1 MKRTDLAESTQA
13 FVRHVLG
20 DTKGFLVTYTARQKR
35 LEVPEAPGGEL
46 VYPDQRSWQYPDRL
60 GDAVDYLRAGS
71 EKGRDAYF
79 AVVSYKEDGN
89 RRNTNAA
96 EVVSCLWLDYDGYK
110 GSRPE
115 GFPDPTAYVTSSPG
129 SYHMYFKLSRPM
141 PKQEAVGLNRR
152 LARWAG
158 MDRSLAAITT
168 VLRVPGTINYKRHP
182 DLHEVTGEITGVEP
196 YDPDEFEALLPPT
209 PSQPEPEYDGPANA
223 GFDLEDWLEDHEEAN
238 ASLIEARHDDA
249 ARTKYAVVCPW
260 VDEHTAGD
268 ESGSYLG
275 QFPDG
280 ALFFHCHHGHCD
292 GRGWQEYRRF
302 YEEDSMNQNVVDLPG
317 VTKRDTRDTPDSY
330 TRSGQHALPPP
341 EPFPVDALPPAMAR
355 LVSEAAASMGIT
367 PDFCAVFAL
376 TVMGSAAGTSRRLHL
391 SNEWSEYPAIWTC
404 VVGTPGDKKTPSLK
418 IASKPA
424 YAEQKSLDRK
434 HREALEEY
442 KREIAGW
449 KERKSQAKKGVF
461 KEPEPEKPEAKHLYV
476 QDVTIEKLA
485 EMLQHEPRGLLAAWD
500 ELSGFFSGMDQ
511 YKSGGQGSERSKY
524 LSMWSGSALKVD
536 RKGDEPV
543 YADPALVGVTGG
555 IQPDILPEIGRRGP
569 GSVKGDDGMVH
580 RFLFCYPERS
590 VVLADLTGYDV
601 SPVTSLHYGF
611 LYDQLR
617 NLEHHENGEPVTV
630 RFTPEGEAAFDRHNR
645 AIRAEMY
652 RPGFPKTL
660 QGTWPKLASSQLA
673 RLSLLFSLCRV
684 VWNDEPE
691 TVTEEDVEGA
701 VRVIDYFKSHA
712 RRAHFALYPET
723 EEERLLQAVG
733 DLLAERDDHWR
744 ATLPEIRDALQAKL
758 DEWNVATNLPER
770 NDELTKELLRIGET
784 DDSLSVKR
792 GKLHDG
798 RSRALVLRAVHG
810 ARLAS
815 GSVPDVPASDTLPP
829 VGNGEK
835 LVEYQLRTGGPM
847 FPAEIAEQ
855 TRLAHRTVKN
865 VLSRLRQVPHPR
877 VEDTG
882 KTDEHGSNQVRLI
895 ERDYGA
901 NTPPI

>member
-1 MKRTDLAESTQA
+1 MNNENAIRDTSDVLA
-13 FVRHVLG
+13 
-20 DTKGFLVTYTARQKR
+20 TYQRIPTGSR
-35 LEVPEAPGGEL
+35 LRPLAGGANEVWGEGSREPNL
-46 VYPDQRSWQYPDRL
+46 FAL
-60 GDAVDYLRAGS
+60 AAGCR
-71 EKGRDAYF
+71 GRD
-79 AVVSYKEDGN
+79 EN
-89 RRNTNAA
+89 I
-96 EVVSCLWLDYDGYK
+96 E
-110 GSRPE
+110 
-115 GFPDPTAYVTSSPG
+115 TAYETA
-129 SYHMYFKLSRPM
+129 L
-141 PKQEAVGLNRR
+141 EANRE
-152 LARWAG
+152 
-158 MDRSLAAITT
+158 
-168 VLRVPGTINYKRHP
+168 KC
-182 DLHEVTGEITGVEP
+182 
-196 YDPDEFEALLPPT
+196 DPPHTDDYVRGIVDKAYERYEPT
-209 PSQPEPEYDGPANA
+209 PERDFSGVIKH
-223 GFDLEDWLEDHEEAN
+223 FTDH
-238 ASLIEARHDDA
+238 
-249 ARTKYAVVCPW
+249 
-260 VDEHTAGD
+260 
-268 ESGSYLG
+268 
-275 QFPDG
+275 
-280 ALFFHCHHGHCD
+280 
-292 GRGWQEYRRF
+292 
-302 YEEDSMNQNVVDLPG
+302 PG
-317 VTKRDTRDTPDSY
+317 VTSANDANDTWGY
-330 TRSGQHALPPP
+330 TRSGQHSRVLPLA
-341 EPFPVDALPPAMAR
+341 ETFPVDALPPAMAR

-367 PDFCAVFAL
+367 PDFCAAFAL
-376 TVMGSAAGTSRRLHL
+376 TVMGSASGTSRRLHL
-391 SNEWSEYPAIWTC
+391 SNEWREYPAIWTC

-442 KREIAGW
+442 KREIASW
-449 KERKSQAKKGVF
+449 KERKSQAKKDEF

-536 RKGDEPV
+536 RKGDDPV
-543 YADPALVGVTGG
+543 YADPALVSVTGG

-601 SPVTSLHYGF
+601 SPVTSLHYAF

-617 NLEHHENGEPVTV
+617 NLEHHEDGEPVTV

-660 QGTWPKLASSQLA
+660 QGTYPKLASSQLA
-673 RLSLLFSLCRV
+673 RLSLLFALCRAA
-684 VWNDEPE
+684 WDGEPE
-691 TVTEEDVEGA
+691 EVMEEDVEGA

-723 EEERLLQAVG
+723 EEERLLRAVG
-733 DLLAERDDHWR
+733 DLLAERDDHWK

-758 DEWNVATNLPER
+758 DEWNVVTSLPER
-770 NDELTKELLRIGET
+770 DAELSKKLR
-784 DDSLSVKR
+784 SLAGTQDNLSIEM
-792 GKLHDG
+792 GWFHDV
-798 RSRALVLRAVHG
+798 RALVLRASHG
-810 ARLAS
+810 PRLA
-815 GSVPDVPASDTLPP
+815 PDAVGTVGTDDTLPP

-835 LVEYQLRTGGPM
+835 LVEYVLRANGPM

-901 NTPPI
+901 NTPPF